1 MPADDPVSSLKGS
14 AVVHKRFEI
23 GAAVAIA
30 IAVAIAVA
38 AAGSWLHLSYVPN
51 TGNNIYDDEA
61 AFKAYVASLGL
72 VSVPIEAARDR
83 LILEGFRC
91 ELFADTSVSCER
103 LAHGSN
109 CGERQFVDL
118 TVPGTG
124 GTTHGVSSRFG
135 LVCR

>member
-1 MPADDPVSSLKGS
+1 MPADDPVSSPKGS
-14 AVVHKRFEI
+14 AVVHKRFDI
-23 GAAVAIA
+23 GVAVAIA
-30 IAVAIAVA
+30 IAVAVAV

-51 TGNNIYDDEA
+51 AGKNIYDNKA
-61 AFKAYVASLGL
+61 AFKAYVGSLGL
-72 VSVPIEAARDR
+72 ASVPIEAARDR
-83 LILEGFRC
+83 LMLEGFRC

-118 TVPGTG
+118 TVPGTTG
-124 GTTHGVSSRFG
+124 STHAVSTRFG

>member
-1 MPADDPVSSLKGS
+1 MPAEGPVSLPKDR

-30 IAVAIAVA
+30 IAVAV

-72 VSVPIEAARDR
+72 ASGSIEAARNR
-83 LILEGFRC
+83 LMLEGFRC
-91 ELFADTSVSCER
+91 ELFADGGASCER
-103 LAHGSN
+103 FAQGSN

-118 TVPGTG
+118 TVPGPTG
-124 GTTHGVSSRFG
+124 STHAVSTRFG